1 MGYTLTIGEAKPC
14 PPDPSDEPGGS
25 FTWDVDEMS
34 HDDAPRAPNDANPGA
49 NFRWPSYGVWADFA
63 RDVGLYDMLIDRDG
77 EGTLMPRHPG
87 IAPLYPWHR
96 DRVSAALADF
106 RAKHPAAVARF
117 SDNPMGGDADPM
129 AGANASLARLEW
141 LDWWIRWAID
151 NCKHPAMSNS

>member
-63 RDVGLYDMLIDRDG
+63 RDVGLYDIG
-77 EGTLMPRHPG
+77 ISTGTGRSTRRNTMPVSGGAGRSVNSTRRALCRPTPM
-87 IAPLYPWHR
+87 A
-96 DRVSAALADF
+96 RVWDF
-106 RAKHPAAVARF
+106 RV
-117 SDNPMGGDADPM
+117 
-129 AGANASLARLEW
+129 
-141 LDWWIRWAID
+141 RWRSIG
-151 NCKHPAMSNS
+151 